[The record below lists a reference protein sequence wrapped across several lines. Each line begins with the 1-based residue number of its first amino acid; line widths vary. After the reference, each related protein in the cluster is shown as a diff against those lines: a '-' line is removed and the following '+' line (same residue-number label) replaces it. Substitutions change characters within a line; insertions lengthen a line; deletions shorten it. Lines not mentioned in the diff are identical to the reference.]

1 VEDQNGN
8 FEMNEINSG
17 EGEKNQNIFKLD
29 PNREYKA
36 TFSFIDDESNR
47 IFIHLEKF
55 TENLQQIEVCFPT
68 GVTFLLRNSFLLRNI
83 FQALRKRYH
92 AIIIFIT

>member
-1 VEDQNGN
+1 MEDQNGN

-68 GVTFLLRNSFLLRNI
+68 FLLRNGFLLRNI
-83 FQALRKRYH
+83 FQALRKRSD

>member
-1 VEDQNGN
+1 MEDQNGN
-8 FEMNEINSG
+8 FETNEINNSG

-55 TENLQQIEVCFPT
+55 TENLQQIEVRN
-68 GVTFLLRNSFLLRNI
+68 LLRNRFL
-83 FQALRKRYH
+83 
-92 AIIIFIT
+92 

>member
-8 FEMNEINSG
+8 FEMNEINNSG

-55 TENLQQIEVCFPT
+55 TENLQQIEVRN
-68 GVTFLLRNSFLLRNI
+68 LLRNRFL
-83 FQALRKRYH
+83 
-92 AIIIFIT
+92 